1 MTQHE
6 IALGAHRLGYSDDG
20 AGEPVVLL
28 HSGGFSSRQWRRLR
42 DALAP
47 THRVLLPDLLGYGA
61 SSPWPAGAPFHFRID
76 VAAISALLETL
87 GEPAHL
93 VGHSYGGLIAL
104 HAALARPPRSLALY
118 EPVAFGVLDP
128 QADADALAEIERVRL
143 TYTPSG
149 DGDGA
154 DDRWLAAFVDWWNG
168 PGAWA
173 ALSADAQAGFRAV
186 GWKLSEEVRSLT
198 TDRAGAAEFAALTAP
213 ALLLG
218 GERSPRAEQRT
229 LERLAACLPR
239 ATHQLF
245 PGLGHMGP
253 ITHAALVNDAILAH
267 VRAAT
272 VR

>member
-6 IALGAHRLGYSDDG
+6 ISLGAHRLGYSDDG
-20 AGEPVVLL
+20 AGAPVVLL

-42 DALAP
+42 DALVP
-47 THRVLLPDLLGYGA
+47 THRVLVPDLIGYGT
-61 SSPWPAGAPFHFRID
+61 SSPWPVGAPFHFRID
-76 VAAISALLETL
+76 VAAVSALLATL

-128 QADADALAEIERVRL
+128 QADADALAEIARVRL
-143 TYTPSG
+143 TYTPD
-149 DGDGA
+149 DGGA

-173 ALSADAQAGFRAV
+173 ALSGEAQGGFRAV
-186 GWKLSEEVRSLT
+186 GWKLSEEVRTLM
-198 TDRAGAAEFAALTAP
+198 TDRAGAAEFATLTAP
-213 ALLLG
+213 ALLMG

-229 LERLAACLPR
+229 LERLAACLPH
-239 ATHQLF
+239 ATHQRF
-245 PGLGHMGP
+245 AGLGHMGP
-253 ITHAALVNDAILAH
+253 ITHAALVNDAILTH
-267 VRAAT
+267 VRAAAA
-272 VR
+272 R